1 MLILLNGK
9 MKIFRIFV
17 VLFFV
22 FVAQSV
28 MAAGKVNLY
37 AISRALPEKELISE
51 TGSRVAL
58 QDFEGDFVIAV
69 FWSRYCVP
77 CLKELKSLSNFVE
90 QTRNDGVRVI
100 MISPKA
106 EWTTGF
112 SEQRLFMKRFEAE
125 NLEIYVDEKEAVA
138 SAFGVFSSPISILI
152 SRKGREIG
160 RIRGSIRWDSSDV
173 IDNIFKIKA
182 EKG

>member
-1 MLILLNGK
+1 
-9 MKIFRIFV
+9 MKIFRTFFL
-17 VLFFV
+17 LFFV
-22 FVAQSV
+22 LFSQQV
-28 MAAGKVNLY
+28 MAAGKANIY
-37 AISRALPEKELISE
+37 AISRALPKKELISE
-51 TGSRVAL
+51 TGNRVAL
-58 QDFEGDFVIAV
+58 SDFEGDFVIAV
-69 FWSRYCVP
+69 FWSRHCVP
-77 CLKELKSLSNFVE
+77 CIKELKNLSNFVE
-90 QTRNDGVRVI
+90 QTKNDGVRVI

-160 RIRGSIRWDSSDV
+160 RIRGSLKWDSQDV
-173 IDNIFKIKA
+173 IDYIYMIKA

>member
-1 MLILLNGK
+1 
-9 MKIFRIFV
+9 
-17 VLFFV
+17 
-22 FVAQSV
+22 
-28 MAAGKVNLY
+28 MASGKVNLY
-37 AISRALPEKELISE
+37 AVSRELPKKELISE
-51 TGSRVAL
+51 TGNRVAL
-58 QDFEGDFVIAV
+58 SDFEGDFIIAI

-77 CLKELKSLSNFVE
+77 CLNELKSLSKFVE
-90 QTRNDGVRVI
+90 QTKNDGVRVI

-106 EWTTGF
+106 EWVSGF
-112 SEQRLFMKRFEAE
+112 SEQRLFMKKFEAE

-173 IDNIFKIKA
+173 IDNIYKIKA
-182 EKG
+182 ERG